1 MKTKISNYMLAIMA
15 IILLGAFQVKQPAS
29 LTGVWKLKSFI
40 PEYAVTMTGKA
51 RSAAEADMKE
61 LAGRLKKTTFIFS
74 ADGNLSYLG
83 HQGKWS
89 MSNDGKTVRFI
100 SNTNEKSTV
109 TIIKL
114 SEQDLLFKRVDD
126 GITQTF
132 HLFKVI
138 REIR

>member
-1 MKTKISNYMLAIMA
+1 MKIKISNYMLAIVA
-15 IILLGAFQVKQPAS
+15 IILLGAFQVNQSAS
-29 LTGVWKLKSFI
+29 LTGVWKLKNFI
-40 PEYAVTMTGKA
+40 PEYPVTMTGKT

-114 SEQDLLFKRVDD
+114 SAQDLLFKRVDD

-138 REIR
+138 KEIR